1 MFSVNTP
8 CTFLLLLGKFQ
19 NTEDRS
25 TARRHDLFRDSSDV
39 WRMPC
44 AMRLDSLRAVW
55 ALNDAF
61 LSNKS
66 VADEASDFHLSSV
79 AFWESLYQNGI

>member
-1 MFSVNTP
+1 MMSRPLYSFSSHRLPDV
-8 CTFLLLLGKFQ
+8 FSQYSHFFWESSRIRKH
-19 NTEDRS
+19 
-25 TARRHDLFRDSSDV
+25 HDLFRDSSDV

-66 VADEASDFHLSSV
+66 VANEASDFRLSSV
-79 AFWESLYQNGI
+79 AF